1 MQEFFFIL
9 KDRIIAHLPQRE
21 AEHIEI
27 SKEIL
32 AQAEFDPTYCYNS
45 IKSEMRFS

>member
-9 KDRIIAHLPQRE
+9 KDRIIAHLPQIE

-27 SKEIL
+27 NKIL

-45 IKSEMRFS
+45 ITAEMRLS